1 MELPDSGGISTIRAG
16 VRTEPRNCKTMIY
29 MEVTDAEN
37 SLPNY
42 PAPIYSAVGS
52 LLTVKDITPSRILLT
67 EKAKRDRESQCGQ
80 PANGCVQV
88 ARGKVTI
95 SKHFPWLLKTEL
107 VNRENKQKKTLCEGA
122 TREHH
127 AADV

>member
-1 MELPDSGGISTIRAG
+1 LQSGLSGLRAMELPDSGGISTIRAG

-42 PAPIYSAVGS
+42 PAPIYSTVGS
-52 LLTVKDITPSRILLT
+52 LLTVKEITPSRILLT
-67 EKAKRDRESQCGQ
+67 EKAKGDRESQCGQ
-80 PANGCVQV
+80 PANGCVQI

-107 VNRENKQKKTLCEGA
+107 VNRENKQKKTPL
-122 TREHH
+122 
-127 AADV
+127 